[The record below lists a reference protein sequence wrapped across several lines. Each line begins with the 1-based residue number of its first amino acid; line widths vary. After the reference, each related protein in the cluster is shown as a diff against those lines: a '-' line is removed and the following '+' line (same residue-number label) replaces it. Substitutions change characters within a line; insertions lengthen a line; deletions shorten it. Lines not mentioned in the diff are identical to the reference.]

1 MDVARKF
8 LWVTTMLAALPV
20 MAGTDCRTTSPR
32 QAVAVIELY
41 TSEGCDSCPPADRW
55 LSKIDV
61 PRDSAIALSLHV
73 DYWDRLGWKDR
84 FANAGMTARQY
95 EQKRRQGTEYVY
107 TPQVLLQGRDFRNW
121 SVRGEPAASIVA
133 INARPSRADIE
144 LAANRQLDKA
154 RVDVRVSVPDARDRA
169 HAQVVVALVQ
179 DGLVS
184 QVTAGENRGKR
195 LMHDHVVRQWH
206 AEHLSDTSGVMREQL
221 SFDLPADGGPIS
233 FVALA
238 EDRQTGEVL
247 QALALPFC
255 MNK

>member
-1 MDVARKF
+1 
-8 LWVTTMLAALPV
+8 MLAALPV
-20 MAGTDCRTTSPR
+20 MAGTDCRATSPR
-32 QAVAVIELY
+32 QTVAVIELD

-95 EQKRRQGTEYVY
+95 EQKRRHGTEYVY

-121 SVRGEPAASIVA
+121 SVRGEPATSIVA
-133 INARPSRADIE
+133 INARLRAPTS
-144 LAANRQLDKA
+144 NCGGSSVRQGSGRCAGDVPETRAIA
-154 RVDVRVSVPDARDRA
+154 RVRCGGPGPGWTREPYGGREPS
-169 HAQVVVALVQ
+169 
-179 DGLVS
+179 
-184 QVTAGENRGKR
+184 KR

-206 AEHLSDTSGVMREQL
+206 AEHLSDTSGVMREHL
-221 SFDLPADGGPIS
+221 SFDLPAEGGPIS

-238 EDRQTGEVL
+238 EDAQTGEVL

-255 MNK
+255 MNR

>member
-1 MDVARKF
+1 M
-8 LWVTTMLAALPV
+8 
-20 MAGTDCRTTSPR
+20 
-32 QAVAVIELY
+32 
-41 TSEGCDSCPPADRW
+41 
-55 LSKIDV
+55 
-61 PRDSAIALSLHV
+61 
-73 DYWDRLGWKDR
+73 
-84 FANAGMTARQY
+84 
-95 EQKRRQGTEYVY
+95 
-107 TPQVLLQGRDFRNW
+107 
-121 SVRGEPAASIVA
+121 
-133 INARPSRADIE
+133 
-144 LAANRQLDKA
+144 
-154 RVDVRVSVPDARDRA
+154 
-169 HAQVVVALVQ
+169 ALVQ

-238 EDRQTGEVL
+238 EDAQTGEVL